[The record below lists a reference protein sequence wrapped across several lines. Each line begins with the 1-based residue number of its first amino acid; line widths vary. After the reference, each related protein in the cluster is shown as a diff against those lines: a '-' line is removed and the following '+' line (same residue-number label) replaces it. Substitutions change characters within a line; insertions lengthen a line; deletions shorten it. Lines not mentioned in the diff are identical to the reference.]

1 MPWSEKSHNKARGVI
16 ELFTCTFSSLT
27 AMVANIPVRLVN
39 GTNNMNGRVE
49 VQINNTWGT
58 ICDDE
63 WDDKAA
69 RVVCNIVAQ
78 QR

>member
-1 MPWSEKSHNKARGVI
+1 MVRKVLMKLEMLVK
-16 ELFTCTFSSLT
+16 LYTCTFTSLT

-39 GTNNMNGRVE
+39 GTSNMNGRVE

-69 RVVCNIVAQ
+69 RVVCNIVTQ
-78 QR
+78 QM